1 MMKLTNVGGVTPM
14 LDGTR
19 MADFLTRLKN
29 LPWANGDDHEARVGE
44 ILDEYGIDYTYQ
56 PNGTQNFPDYE
67 IPTRWGII
75 NLECKSNQNAKPM
88 YNSGRPHRGGLYV
101 FTSKKYN
108 ETTLFWGDDILTE
121 QKHDLYDRMLLECKD
136 VVLRY
141 QSLPEWQDDPRGFDF
156 YLREMYIQSGSAE
169 KTDYFTHKDRHT
181 CEQNV
186 FNFFK

>member
-1 MMKLTNVGGVTPM
+1 MMKLNNVGGTTPM

-19 MADFLTRLKN
+19 MVDFLNRLKS

-88 YNSGRPHRGGLYV
+88 YNSGRPHADGLYV
-101 FTSKKYN
+101 FTSKKHN
-108 ETTLFWGDDILTE
+108 ETTLFWGDDVLTST
-121 QKHDLYDRMLLECKD
+121 KRDIYDRMLLEMKD
-136 VVLRY
+136 VLVRY
-141 QSLPEWQDDPRGFDF
+141 QALPEWQDDRGFDF
-156 YLREMYIQSGSAE
+156 YLREMYTQSGTSE
-169 KTDYFTHKDRHT
+169 YTDYFTHKDRQQ

-186 FNFFK
+186 FDFFK